1 MLSSNQS
8 PEANALERY
17 YCAANVHFDG
27 GVQDD
32 NLKEMWLSPEEK
44 LTYEVRIGD
53 LLVVEGGAGA
63 GGSAIVKK
71 QDGKVYMQNSILRLR
86 PGDSA
91 DNRYLVYWIERLVK
105 SDYMGLVCN
114 KATIPHFTKQKLG
127 FTQMPLPPLAE
138 QRRIADKLDKICGI
152 VDELRANIEKEIAA
166 LGEYRKSLITRC
178 VTKGIPAERWRR
190 PRRLKPSGV
199 DWIGDV
205 PEVWTSDKFSYL
217 FYFSKGLNITR
228 SDLTEDGVSV
238 VSYGQIH
245 SKKNDGVH
253 LTDELLRH
261 IPETLVRDCASSK
274 LKEND
279 FVFADTSEDLEGIG
293 NCVRVDRPILDY
305 AGYHS
310 LIARPNGQVDSG
322 YLAYQFKSDLWRQQL
337 RMKAT
342 SVKVYTISQRL
353 FKGVTVL
360 LPPLDEQR
368 EIAAYLDRQ
377 CVAIDA
383 KVAER
388 TRQLGKLAEYRKS
401 VIYEYV
407 TGKKVA

>member
-178 VTKGIPAERWRR
+178 VTKGIPAERGRR

-205 PEVWTSDKFSYL
+205 PEGWNVEKIKLHYAIKTGNGFAVELQGCEKGDFPVCKASDISPSGQMLDNAANWISRTTAGEYGFNVL
-217 FYFSKGLNITR
+217 PPQ
-228 SDLTEDGVSV
+228 SV
-238 VSYGQIH
+238 IFPKVGEAM
-245 SKKNDGVH
+245 KKNSRKLTSLCCCLDNNCQGVYSCDVYPAYSYYVFSLIDMGLFDNH
-253 LTDELLRH
+253 GP
-261 IPETLVRDCASSK
+261 IPCVNNLK
-274 LKEND
+274 LKNS
-279 FVFADTSEDLEGIG
+279 FVP
-293 NCVRVDRPILDY
+293 V
-305 AGYHS
+305 
-310 LIARPNGQVDSG
+310 
-322 YLAYQFKSDLWRQQL
+322 
-337 RMKAT
+337 
-342 SVKVYTISQRL
+342 
-353 FKGVTVL
+353 
-360 LPPLDEQR
+360 PPLDEQR

-377 CVAIDA
+377 CAAIDA